1 MTPPLV
7 LLRALS
13 CSGNADVS
21 PEALA
26 DSAGASAPTLQA
38 PNPGRS
44 SSEVFGIRW
53 AVPMTPPR
61 TRGLSSR
68 LEELDLLGVGAT
80 ATGSE
85 LTVCGL
91 TMYSVVLREDL
102 PMVPL
107 GEDERDG
114 DAML

>member
-44 SSEVFGIRW
+44 SSEVF
-53 AVPMTPPR
+53 
-61 TRGLSSR
+61 
-68 LEELDLLGVGAT
+68 
-80 ATGSE
+80 
-85 LTVCGL
+85 
-91 TMYSVVLREDL
+91 
-102 PMVPL
+102 
-107 GEDERDG
+107 
-114 DAML
+114 